1 MANLNVINWAQI
13 ARENYHYAW
22 SIVAIGTFMRVISNF
37 VSQAFGLVLIYLI
50 LEFPGESLT
59 SLVLIQVFRSLV
71 SAALSPTAGWIGD
84 KYGAKRS
91 LFLASAMFVIGM
103 LLMSQA
109 SHVWQLYLYYS
120 FLLGVAQAIF
130 SVNIPTTVAA
140 WFKTRL
146 GIAVGVQQSLGGMG
160 GAIAAPALA
169 LIFTKL
175 EWEGGFLLVGL
186 VGGALI
192 FALLPFFHGDP
203 TNRGMKPF
211 GATGDDLTPTSNN
224 QFTKIRTQVF
234 LQAVR
239 RTPSFWNLI
248 GIHHL
253 GCLGHSIVMWHIVYF
268 ATDTHEISPAAGS
281 WIIFCYVTTSMFSRF
296 ATPILAEKFGSKGV
310 MAVFYTIQG
319 LTVLLLFWAQEPWQF
334 YLFATLFGVGFGG
347 EMSAF
352 LVINRQYYGMGPVR
366 SVFGFQHLGSGT
378 GMALGGLIGGA
389 LYDVFGTYDISWI
402 VSIGASLT
410 GTICI
415 LFLQSTAQVLIPDWE
430 ESLPAEA
437 RTAPVT

>member
-1 MANLNVINWAQI
+1 
-13 ARENYHYAW
+13 
-22 SIVAIGTFMRVISNF
+22 
-37 VSQAFGLVLIYLI
+37 
-50 LEFPGESLT
+50 
-59 SLVLIQVFRSLV
+59 
-71 SAALSPTAGWIGD
+71 
-84 KYGAKRS
+84 
-91 LFLASAMFVIGM
+91 
-103 LLMSQA
+103 
-109 SHVWQLYLYYS
+109 
-120 FLLGVAQAIF
+120 
-130 SVNIPTTVAA
+130 
-140 WFKTRL
+140 
-146 GIAVGVQQSLGGMG
+146 
-160 GAIAAPALA
+160 
-169 LIFTKL
+169 
-175 EWEGGFLLVGL
+175 
-186 VGGALI
+186 
-192 FALLPFFHGDP
+192 
-203 TNRGMKPF
+203 
-211 GATGDDLTPTSNN
+211 
-224 QFTKIRTQVF
+224 
-234 LQAVR
+234 
-239 RTPSFWNLI
+239 
-248 GIHHL
+248 
-253 GCLGHSIVMWHIVYF
+253 MWHIVYF

-389 LYDVFGTYDISWI
+389 LYDVFGTYDISWV

>member
-1 MANLNVINWAQI
+1 
-13 ARENYHYAW
+13 
-22 SIVAIGTFMRVISNF
+22 
-37 VSQAFGLVLIYLI
+37 
-50 LEFPGESLT
+50 
-59 SLVLIQVFRSLV
+59 
-71 SAALSPTAGWIGD
+71 
-84 KYGAKRS
+84 
-91 LFLASAMFVIGM
+91 
-103 LLMSQA
+103 
-109 SHVWQLYLYYS
+109 
-120 FLLGVAQAIF
+120 
-130 SVNIPTTVAA
+130 
-140 WFKTRL
+140 
-146 GIAVGVQQSLGGMG
+146 MG

-192 FALLPFFHGDP
+192 FALLPFFHGEP
-203 TNRGMKPF
+203 ANRGMKPF
-211 GATGDDLTPTSNN
+211 GATGDDPTPTINN

-437 RTAPVT
+437 RTAAVT

>member
-1 MANLNVINWAQI
+1 MANLNVISWAQI
-13 ARENYHYAW
+13 AKENYHYAW
-22 SIVAIGTFMRVISNF
+22 SIVGIGTFMRVISNF

-50 LEFPGESLT
+50 QEFPGETLT
-59 SLVLIQVFRSLV
+59 SLILMQVFRSLV
-71 SAALSPTAGWIGD
+71 SAALSPTAGWVGD
-84 KYGAKRS
+84 KYGAKNS
-91 LFLASAMFVIGM
+91 LLLASTMFVVGM

-120 FLLGVAQAIF
+120 FVLGVAQAIF

-146 GIAVGVQQSLGGMG
+146 GIAVGIQQSLGGMG

-175 EWEGGFLLVGL
+175 GWEGGFLLVGI
-186 VGGALI
+186 VGGGI
-192 FALLPFFHGDP
+192 MFGLLPLFHGDP
-203 TNRGMKPF
+203 ANRGMKPF
-211 GATGDDLTPTSNN
+211 GSTEDEPAPANN
-224 QFTKIRTQVF
+224 EFNKIRTQVF
-234 LQAVR
+234 LRAVR

-248 GIHHL
+248 AIHHL
-253 GCLGHSIVMWHIVYF
+253 GCLGHSIVMWHIVNF
-268 ATDTHEISPAAGS
+268 ANTLGISPAAGS

-296 ATPILAEKFGSKGV
+296 ATPILADKFGSKGV
-310 MAVFYTIQG
+310 MAVFYTVQG
-319 LTVLLLFWAQEPWQF
+319 LTVLLLFWAQEPWQL

-378 GMALGGLIGGA
+378 GMALGGLIAGA
-389 LYDVFGTYDISWI
+389 LYDLFGSYDISWI
-402 VSIGASLT
+402 VSIGASLA

-415 LFLQSTAQVLIPDWE
+415 LFLQSTSRVLIPDWE
-430 ESLPAEA
+430 ESLPVEA
-437 RTAPVT
+437 RTAPTA

>member
-1 MANLNVINWAQI
+1 MANLNVISWAQI
-13 ARENYHYAW
+13 AKENYHYAW
-22 SIVAIGTFMRVISNF
+22 SIVGIGTFMLVISNF

-50 LEFPGESLT
+50 QEFPGETLT
-59 SLVLIQVFRSLV
+59 SLILMQVFRSLV

-84 KYGAKRS
+84 KYGAKNS
-91 LFLASAMFVIGM
+91 LLLASTMFVVGM

-120 FLLGVAQAIF
+120 FVLGVAQAIF

-146 GIAVGVQQSLGGMG
+146 GIAVGIQQSLGGMG

-175 EWEGGFLLVGL
+175 GWEGGFLLVGI
-186 VGGALI
+186 VGGGI
-192 FALLPFFHGDP
+192 MFALLPLFHGDP
-203 TNRGMKPF
+203 ANRGMKPF
-211 GATGDDLTPTSNN
+211 GSTEDDSAPANN
-224 QFTKIRTQVF
+224 EFNKIRTQVF

-248 GIHHL
+248 AIHHL
-253 GCLGHSIVMWHIVYF
+253 GCLGHSIVMWHIVNF
-268 ATDTHEISPAAGS
+268 ANTLGIGPAAGS

-296 ATPILAEKFGSKGV
+296 ATPILADKFGSKGV
-310 MAVFYTIQG
+310 MAVFYTVQG

-378 GMALGGLIGGA
+378 GMALGGLLAGA
-389 LYDVFGTYDISWI
+389 LYELFGPYDISWI
-402 VSIGASLT
+402 VSIGASLA
-410 GTICI
+410 GTLCI
-415 LFLQSTAQVLIPDWE
+415 LFLQSTSHVLIPDWE
-430 ESLPAEA
+430 ESLPVEA
-437 RTAPVT
+437 RTAPTT